1 MQVGKADDMREQ
13 ELMRMQMQQAYRLG
27 DSDLAG
33 KLKGRLKPD
42 EPVWCASPPPLWV
55 AGLPHDCIIA
65 AWVRCA
71 HFEDTCGPTGLHS
84 ESALLPFNP
93 NVSISRSKSCAWVG
107 AQEGWRAAAA
117 TAVIRYFYET

>member
-42 EPVWCASPPPLWV
+42 EPVWCPPPPPPP
-55 AGLPHDCIIA
+55 AGSRMA
-65 AWVRCA
+65 AR
-71 HFEDTCGPTGLHS
+71 
-84 ESALLPFNP
+84 
-93 NVSISRSKSCAWVG
+93 
-107 AQEGWRAAAA
+107 AQLS
-117 TAVIRYFYET
+117 V